1 MTGER
6 RPLARDRPIVA
17 IDGPVGAGKSTVARE
32 LARALSFSYLN
43 TGAMYRAV
51 AVAARDA
58 EIIPDSQDTDAQ
70 LHEILATLSIT
81 FNGERVFL
89 AGHDISDVITEPQ
102 IGDLASR
109 FSALPVVREKMRDLQ
124 RDAGAAGGVVMEGRD
139 IGTAIF
145 PDAEVKFFLTA
156 DPAVRAAR
164 RYVELI
170 EKGVATTLEEVAAQ
184 LAERDQRDS
193 GRALAPLKPADDAIV
208 IDSTGRNVA
217 AVVKEMKTRV
227 EAISRN
233 IQGLKRV

>member
-164 RYVELI
+164 RYAELI

-193 GRALAPLKPADDAIV
+193 VRALAPLKPADDAIV

>member
-6 RPLARDRPIVA
+6 PPVARDRPIVA

-43 TGAMYRAV
+43 TGAMYRTV

-164 RYVELI
+164 RYAELI

>member
-6 RPLARDRPIVA
+6 PPVARDRPIVA

-164 RYVELI
+164 RYAELI

-208 IDSTGRNVA
+208 IDSTGRKVA

>member
-6 RPLARDRPIVA
+6 PPVARDRPIVA

-164 RYVELI
+164 RYAELI

>member
-164 RYVELI
+164 RYAELI

-208 IDSTGRNVA
+208 MDSTGRKVA

>member
-164 RYVELI
+164 RYAELI